1 MKIILKLDIPGIIF
15 YYKENIGHVIFPL
28 VDSEK
33 REALKYE
40 LIITNQP

>member
-1 MKIILKLDIPGIIF
+1 MKIILKLDIPIWYNFLI
-15 YYKENIGHVIFPL
+15 ENIGHVIFPL

>member
-1 MKIILKLDIPGIIF
+1 MKIILKLVIPGIIF
-15 YYKENIGHVIFPL
+15 LIENIGHVIFPL

-40 LIITNQP
+40 LIFTNQP

>member
-1 MKIILKLDIPGIIF
+1 MKNYLKTGCTWYNFLI
-15 YYKENIGHVIFPL
+15 ENIGHVIFPL

-40 LIITNQP
+40 LIFTNQP